1 MVKLTELHI
10 GDQIRLKNGV
20 TGEVVALFSYS
31 FLNDKIVR
39 EAYKNV
45 YADDLLIIDIAPF
58 MNDNVRHRDLEYYT
72 VVLKTCDK
80 SVSKPIWKLIGQDVN
95 QIKEVIVPEPKEN
108 IFLKWWS
115 KIKQWF
121 KEKTLPDIH

>member
-45 YADDLLIIDIAPF
+45 
-58 MNDNVRHRDLEYYT
+58 
-72 VVLKTCDK
+72 
-80 SVSKPIWKLIGQDVN
+80 
-95 QIKEVIVPEPKEN
+95 
-108 IFLKWWS
+108 
-115 KIKQWF
+115 
-121 KEKTLPDIH
+121 